1 MTPTVDGSI
10 GASSF
15 APPPAHRRAAW
26 SQRELGKGEAL
37 YRVGDAGGLVYRVD
51 EGLLKLVI
59 DGPGGRERILSLAG
73 PGDLIGS
80 VGPLEGS
87 FRESAESL
95 SQARVSAAMVS
106 DLLPDSGEELLR
118 AAAVRLDHM
127 RDTLEDVE
135 LPVTVRVAR
144 VLNRLGCR
152 FGHRSA
158 DGWIR
163 LTLPLTHDHLAAMI
177 GAARETTSTAVGEI
191 RREGLLEG
199 TRGRYYFQPSQL
211 ERFVQESS

>member
-15 APPPAHRRAAW
+15 APPPALRDSGW

-37 YRVGDAGGLVYRVD
+37 YRAGDVGGLVYRIE

-80 VGPLEGS
+80 IGPLEQS
-87 FRESAESL
+87 FRETAESL
-95 SQARVSAAMVS
+95 SQARVSATPLPEFMAYS
-106 DLLPDSGEELLR
+106 SEQLL
-118 AAAVRLDHM
+118 AAAAMRLDHL
-127 RDTLEDVE
+127 RETLEDAE
-135 LPVTVRVAR
+135 LPVAVRVAR
-144 VLNRLGCR
+144 ILLRLGCR
-152 FGHRSA
+152 FGHRGD
-158 DGWIR
+158 DGWVR
-163 LTLPLTHDHLAAMI
+163 LTLPLTHDHLAAMA

-191 RREGLLEG
+191 RRAGLLEG
-199 TRGRYYFQPSQL
+199 TRGRYYFQSGRL
-211 ERFVQESS
+211 ERFVQEAA